1 MVRLG
6 AIKNQHN
13 RIPSISE
20 TELARILNNSRK
32 GGPKEI
38 FSQLG
43 GRVID
48 LFTQP
53 EQRRECQ
60 HFRATNLGA
69 LAYNA
74 IVGELPILILNAGD
88 TTNAPEM
95 HFGTYPYVVRVA
107 RTIAHEGAHA
117 ETQFPAD
124 VRQFVTNYLGL
135 EEPYGHY
142 PSIIV
147 ALKPEYDG
155 FVRASD
161 KGAGHGVIFDGIV
174 TLEMI
179 DHRSR
184 EVIKHILADV
194 GNSTVPDSRTSSAAQ
209 HPHQS
214 ASVGA

>member
-6 AIKNQHN
+6 ATKNQHN
-13 RIPSISE
+13 RTPSISE
-20 TELARILNNSRK
+20 IDLAQILNDSHE

-38 FSQLG
+38 FSQLDG
-43 GRVID
+43 QVID
-48 LFTQP
+48 MFAQP
-53 EQRRECQ
+53 EQRREYQ
-60 HFRATNLGA
+60 HFRAANLGA

-74 IVGELPILILNAGD
+74 IGGELPILNAGD
-88 TTNAPEM
+88 IDNAPKM
-95 HFGTYPYVVRVA
+95 HFGTYPYVARVA

-124 VRQFVTNYLGL
+124 VRQFVTNHLGL
-135 EEPYGHY
+135 KESYGHY

-147 ALKPEYDG
+147 ALEPKYDG

-161 KGAGHGVIFDGIV
+161 EGAGHGVIFDGIV